1 MLKMVEEKQ
10 EEKVPEEEE
19 EKDDVVSK
27 EAVEV
32 EVEEGKEEDPDWED
46 QEDSIDFDN
55 LPGDQRQRWEVL
67 GLDV

>member
-27 EAVEV
+27 EAV